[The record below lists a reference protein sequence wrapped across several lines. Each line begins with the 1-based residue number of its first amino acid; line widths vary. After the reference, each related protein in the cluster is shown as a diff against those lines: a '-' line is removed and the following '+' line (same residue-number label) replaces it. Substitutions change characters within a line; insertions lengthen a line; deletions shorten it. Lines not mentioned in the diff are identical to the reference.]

1 MVSRTYDSWAG
12 RSRLRGPP
20 APELDARL
28 AGMGRVLTRVHLGS
42 PICGDGLPGRSPDPY
57 DGAVLVK
64 WIRCAVVDRRGFERG
79 QRKWAGLLGEPG
91 FRGQGGGWSR
101 ARPEIAHVFSF
112 WESRAFYDSFMARS
126 HDRLAAAQSGT
137 YKDAQVRLF
146 DHRFDVKTGF
156 EPKFADADVARVAHC
171 RVHEERVE
179 HFALMQ
185 EKVWNPA
192 MAGSPGMLRGLFGE
206 SPGHEFL
213 VLSLWNSAAE
223 HGKYREER
231 VERLGLRAQT
241 EADVAALSGDVVRL
255 EPTWT
260 V

>member
-1 MVSRTYDSWAG
+1 M
-12 RSRLRGPP
+12 
-20 APELDARL
+20 
-28 AGMGRVLTRVHLGS
+28 
-42 PICGDGLPGRSPDPY
+42 
-57 DGAVLVK
+57 LVK
-64 WIRCAVVDRRGFERG
+64 WIRCTVVDRRGFERG

-101 ARPEIAHVFSF
+101 RRPDVAHVFAF

-126 HDRLAAAQSGT
+126 HDRLAATQAGT
-137 YKDAQVRLF
+137 FKNAQVKLF

-156 EPKFADADVARVAHC
+156 EPRFADADVARVAHS
-171 RVHEERVE
+171 RVHEERAE

-206 SPGHEFL
+206 APGPEFL
-213 VLSLWNSAAE
+213 VLSMWNSAAE
-223 HGKYREER
+223 HGKYRVER

-241 EADVAALSGDVVRL
+241 AADVAALTGDVVQL
-255 EPTWT
+255 ESTWA

>member
-1 MVSRTYDSWAG
+1 M
-12 RSRLRGPP
+12 
-20 APELDARL
+20 
-28 AGMGRVLTRVHLGS
+28 
-42 PICGDGLPGRSPDPY
+42 
-57 DGAVLVK
+57 LVK
-64 WIRCAVVDRRGFERG
+64 WTHCTVVDRRGFERG

-101 ARPEIAHVFSF
+101 TRPGVAHVFAF

-137 YKDAQVRLF
+137 FRDGRTKLF

-156 EPKFADADVARVAHC
+156 EPRFTEADVVRVAHS

-192 MAGSPGMLRGLFGE
+192 MAGSPGMVRGLFGDA
-206 SPGHEFL
+206 PGNEFL
-213 VLSLWNSAAE
+213 VLSMWQSAAE
-223 HGKYREER
+223 HGKYRVER
-231 VERLGLRAQT
+231 VERLTLRAQT
-241 EADVAALSGDVVRL
+241 AADVAALTGDIVDL
-255 EPTWT
+255 EASWT

>member
-1 MVSRTYDSWAG
+1 M
-12 RSRLRGPP
+12 
-20 APELDARL
+20 
-28 AGMGRVLTRVHLGS
+28 
-42 PICGDGLPGRSPDPY
+42 
-57 DGAVLVK
+57 LVK
-64 WIRCAVVDRRGFERG
+64 WIRCTVIDRRGFERG

-101 ARPEIAHVFSF
+101 VRPGVAHVFTF

-137 YKDAQVRLF
+137 YKDIQAKLF

-156 EPKFADADVARVAHC
+156 EPHFTDADVVRVAHSK
-171 RVHEERVE
+171 VHEDRVE

-192 MAGSPGMLRGLFGE
+192 MAGSPGMVRGLFGE
-206 SPGHEFL
+206 APGNEFL
-213 VLSLWNSAAE
+213 VLSMWQSSAE
-223 HGKYREER
+223 HGKYRIER
-231 VERLGLRAQT
+231 VERLTLRAQT
-241 EADVAALSGDVVRL
+241 AADVAALAGDIVEL
-255 EPTWT
+255 DAAWT